1 MFGKI
6 AKAPSKKAKSTF
18 EMSKTI
24 LFLQAVVD
32 HGARLSYGALA
43 GAAKALDKDGSNQIP
58 AQRGASLVGS
68 LPAALQPFICR
79 KAGGYHRD
87 ASSKWTVDAPQDL
100 TSRPVIDAG
109 GLTEAIKEWKTS
121 LTKPAADAS

>member
-18 EMSKTI
+18 EMSQTI

-43 GAAKALDKDGSNQIP
+43 GAAKALDKDGSTQIP

-68 LPAALQPFICR
+68 LPAALQPFVCR
-79 KAGGYHRD
+79 KAGGYHKTAR
-87 ASSKWTVDAPQDL
+87 AKWTVDTPKDL
-100 TSRPVIDAG
+100 TDRPVIDAD
-109 GLTEAIKEWKTS
+109 GLKSAIKEWKTS
-121 LTKPAADAS
+121 LKPAADAS